1 MNKQRLNNW
10 IRSKRWVI
18 LDAEN
23 KVVPVE
29 FEEERLKKIKP
40 IQIGLGKRRELE
52 KDQEQ
57 QDLWEPCNFI
67 SKLFRKFIKDLD
79 EKDY

>member
-1 MNKQRLNNW
+1 MDKQRLNNW

-40 IQIGLGKRRELE
+40 IQIGLGERRELE
-52 KDQEQ
+52 RNQEQ
-57 QDLWEPCNFI
+57 QDPWCNFM
-67 SKLFRKFIKDLD
+67 SKLFRKFIKELD
-79 EKDY
+79 ER